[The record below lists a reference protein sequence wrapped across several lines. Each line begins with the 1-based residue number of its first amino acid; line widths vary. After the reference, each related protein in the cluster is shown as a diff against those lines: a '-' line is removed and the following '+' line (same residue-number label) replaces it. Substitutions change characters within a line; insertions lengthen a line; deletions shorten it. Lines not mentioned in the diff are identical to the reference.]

1 MREIV
6 IYRWIFGLAL
16 LLAVFLLW
24 AFRAQDDGFIG
35 LALAFVVAYPF
46 ALLVV
51 SLVTAF
57 AMWAFDFALDA
68 WHLLLCVLGLR
79 EWD

>member
-1 MREIV
+1 M
-6 IYRWIFGLAL
+6 
-16 LLAVFLLW
+16 FLLW
-24 AFRAQDDGFIG
+24 AFRASDDGFIG

-57 AMWAFDFALDA
+57 AMCAFDIALYA

>member
-1 MREIV
+1 M
-6 IYRWIFGLAL
+6 
-16 LLAVFLLW
+16 
-24 AFRAQDDGFIG
+24 
-35 LALAFVVAYPF
+35 ALAFVVAYPF

-57 AMWAFDFALDA
+57 AMCAFDIALYA